1 MSNKYIINLNNCQSI
16 TIYNGTESVPFISR
30 NNSVSSVKSEQ
41 AEVKAEFDSLIGWDI
56 AEELEEDINNDD
68 LPYRQN
74 KIKTVPLERVYL
86 NRSEIERAEQVH
98 NCSTFL
104 EFTLEKD
111 KTIDKKKLH
120 RINSCKRRLCPAC
133 MYRKSLKHFANM
145 KRITAEVERDYKRKG
160 HHIRYIFI
168 TLTMEN
174 VCGGVLPVA
183 VTRLLKGF
191 ENFRRK
197 RIGGDN
203 KYLGD
208 IFFGMARALEIT
220 VDRNEY
226 ITSAMYERKKEYY
239 NSRGLHKGDKNP
251 NYLMFHPHIHIIA
264 CTTYEMYGKDKI
276 FIDNFKL
283 SEMWQEC
290 LKVDYMPITDIRP
303 FKAKHATTAGK
314 ELAEI
319 AKYTVK
325 PSEYLTGD
333 IEEDS
338 VVIGYLDTALYNRRL
353 VAYTGI
359 FKEIYKELKLN
370 DKIDKEDNNLDTDT
384 VLLRYFWDF
393 TKTLYYRDKDYCLKG
408 EPIEE

>member
-1 MSNKYIINLNNCQSI
+1 MSIKYNISFKDCQTVNINV
-16 TIYNGTESVPFISR
+16 NGFPFISR
-30 NNSVSSVKSEQ
+30 NNSAATSKTGQ
-41 AEVKAEFDSLIGWDI
+41 AEVKAEFDTLVGWDI
-56 AEELEEDINNDD
+56 AEEVEEDINNDD

-86 NRSEIERAEQVH
+86 NRSEVERAEQVH

-104 EFTLEKD
+104 EFTLERD

-145 KRITAEVERDYKRKG
+145 KRITEEVERQYKKSG
-160 HHIRYIFI
+160 HHIRYIFF

-174 VCGGVLPVA
+174 VKGEELSAA

-191 ENFRRK
+191 ESFRRK
-197 RIGGDN
+197 RISGGN

-226 ITSAMYERKKEYY
+226 ITSAMYERKKDYY
-239 NSRGLHKGDKNP
+239 ATRGLNKGDKNP
-251 NYLMFHPHIHIIA
+251 NYLKYHPHIHIIA

-276 FIDNFKL
+276 YIDNFKL
-283 SEMWQEC
+283 SQMWQEC

-338 VVIGYLDTALYNRRL
+338 EVIGYLDTALYNRRL

-370 DKIDKEDNNLDTDT
+370 DKIDKEDNNIDTDT

-393 TKTLYYRDKDYCLKG
+393 TKTLYYRDKDYCLKADDF
-408 EPIEE
+408 E

>member
-1 MSNKYIINLNNCQSI
+1 MSIKYNISFKDCQTVNINV
-16 TIYNGTESVPFISR
+16 NGFPFISR
-30 NNSVSSVKSEQ
+30 NNYSVASSKSGQAEVK

-56 AEELEEDINNDD
+56 AEEVEEDINSDD

-74 KIKTVPLERVYL
+74 KIKTAPLERVYL

-98 NCSTFL
+98 NCSTYL
-104 EFTLEKD
+104 EFSLEKD

-145 KRITAEVERDYKRKG
+145 RRITTEVERQYMKSG
-160 HHIRYIFI
+160 HHIRYIFL

-174 VCGGVLPVA
+174 VCGDDLSAA
-183 VTRLLKGF
+183 VTKLLKGF

-197 RIGGDN
+197 RIGGEN

-208 IFFGMARALEIT
+208 IFFGMARSLEIT
-220 VDRNEY
+220 VDRAEF

-239 NSRGLHKGDKNP
+239 NARGLNKGDKNP

-264 CTTYEMYGKDKI
+264 CTTYEIYGKDKI
-276 FIDNFKL
+276 YIDNFKL
-283 SEMWQEC
+283 SQMWQEC

-303 FKAKHATTAGK
+303 FKAKHARTAGK

-325 PSEYLTGD
+325 PSDYLTGD

-338 VVIGYLDTALYNRRL
+338 TVIGYLDKALFNRRL

-359 FKEIYKELKLN
+359 FKEIYKQLKLD
-370 DKIDKEDNNLDTDT
+370 DKIERGENTIDEDA
-384 VLLRYFWDF
+384 VLIRYFWDF
-393 TKTLYYRDKDYCLKG
+393 AKVLYYRDKEYCLKG
-408 EPIEE
+408 D